1 VPDAGSSVPER
12 QDCHAREP
20 AVLFLMVVYTIN
32 SRPPRTVPTLR
43 SLGCLSMLLMFVA
56 AAPQARGEQ
65 IKVVHPAG
73 SAHGFVEV
81 TTGDGQRIALGDLLQ
96 RAHGTVVRS
105 ELIMRFT
112 DGSLDD
118 ETTLYSQRDV
128 YRFISDH
135 HVQRGPSFPKPLDVT
150 IDARRQLIISTDPSG
165 KVRTVHFDMPPDTYN
180 GMAVTLLMNVSPANP
195 ETKIAVVA
203 PGDKPRI
210 VHLSVTNAGQV
221 PFTIGGSPQTATD
234 YRVHVEIGGVA
245 GVIAPLIGKEP
256 LDYHVWLVTGP
267 DPAFIREEGQLYQG
281 GPVWRIQQ
289 ISAEFPK

>member
-1 VPDAGSSVPER
+1 MAACQIKNRADR
-12 QDCHAREP
+12 
-20 AVLFLMVVYTIN
+20 N
-32 SRPPRTVPTLR
+32 VPTLR
-43 SLGCLSMLLMFVA
+43 TLLSWSMLLMLVCTA
-56 AAPQARGEQ
+56 LRVRAEQ

-135 HVQRGPSFPKPLDVT
+135 HVQRGPSFPNPEDVT
-150 IDARRQLIISTDPSG
+150 IDARKQLITSTDRSG
-165 KVRTVHFDMPPDTYN
+165 KVKTVHFAMPPDTYN

-203 PGDKPRI
+203 PGDRPRI
-210 VHLSVTNAGQV
+210 VHLSMTNAGQV
-221 PFTIGGSPQTATD
+221 PFTIGGTPQTATD
-234 YRVHVEIGGVA
+234 YRVHVEIGGIA
-245 GVIAPLIGKEP
+245 GAIAPVIGKEP
-256 LDYHVWLVTGP
+256 LDYHVWLMTGP
-267 DPAFIREEGQLYQG
+267 DPAFIREEGQLYPG
-281 GPVWRIQQ
+281 GPLWRIQQ
-289 ISAEFPK
+289 ISAAFPK